1 MKNELIEN
9 YLKLYE
15 ETSSS
20 NIYELGFVLNGRLY
34 MIELKHIP
42 TYMVRVTTE
51 SKERKSLVKLR
62 LYLNKKNKLE
72 LLNSGKCA
80 DLMSEEQFLQLVEEY
95 ELNRGQTFEKIRK
108 DQRQIEYRL
117 DNIRY
122 DIDSDININDKHIQ
136 VKYENGT
143 IARINTINKIISK

>member
-15 ETSSS
+15 QTSSS

-34 MIELKHIP
+34 MVELKHIP
-42 TYMVRVTTE
+42 SYMVRVTTE

-80 DLMSEEQFLQLVEEY
+80 DLMSEEQFLQLTQNY

-108 DQRQIEYRL
+108 DQRQMEYRL
-117 DNIRY
+117 DNVRY

-143 IARINTINKIISK
+143 IARINTINKIIGK